1 MRGLERFVADL
12 ASCDIGGTFNLFRD
26 EIPGYDAEGGAARRR
41 SNLLHY
47 LDARARSEVVAVGE
61 APSFR
66 GMRWSGIAFTSER
79 TLDSWG
85 EPYQRSSLRPEGW
98 TEPSATIVH
107 RVLAEL
113 GAEDRVLLWNAVPTH
128 PHKPGNLL
136 SNRRPSAAEI
146 EAGGDF
152 ARRLLELVQPPGVVA
167 IGRVAESVLR
177 SILGTDVPYVRHPAN
192 AGAVEFADGMRALL
206 DRNSDRVA

>member
-1 MRGLERFVADL
+1 MASLDGFVSDL
-12 ASCDIGGTFNLFRD
+12 ASSDIGRTFNLFRD
-26 EIPGYDAEGGAARRR
+26 EIPGHDAGGGAALRC
-41 SNLLHY
+41 SNLRHY
-47 LDARARSEVVAVGE
+47 LDDRAGADVIAVGE

-85 EPYQRSSLRPEGW
+85 EPYRRTSLRPEGW

-113 GAEDRVLLWNAVPTH
+113 RAEERVLLWNAVPTH
-128 PHKPGNLL
+128 PHRPGNLL
-136 SNRRPSAAEI
+136 SNRRPSASEI

-152 ARRLLELVQPPGVVA
+152 ARRLLELVQPPSVVA
-167 IGRVAESVLR
+167 IGRVAESILR

-192 AGAVEFADGMRALL
+192 AGAAEFASGLRVLL
-206 DRNSDRVA
+206 A